1 MRKRKKRL
9 SRPFHAAL
17 CLAAMVL
24 ILALNRLFCGPPR
37 ILTERTALS
46 LAQRRALRE
55 PEEIAARA
63 DFRNWQVISVWNSGT
78 KTLKKKEETGQ
89 DCAVW
94 DEGAVQTYFFSWT
107 RPGRR
112 SYRYNADGETGLRLF
127 RDPPLREY
135 EWCRFWRDSR
145 DFGWGCPGKTLSG
158 YVLEDGRWV
167 VREYVPLAVINGDP
181 AVSSGV
187 LTVSGSCAWDGE
199 TGNYAWT
206 AAAVREDPHVFLF
219 QLTPGEDLSSDMAS
233 WVLSDI
239 SMGEELF
246 SAAAGKG
253 VSDVTAFAE
262 VVWYDRD
269 GNELYRQGFDLLRTE
284 KETEGSEEHGA

>member
-9 SRPFHAAL
+9 SKPFHAAL

-24 ILALNRLFCGPPR
+24 ILALVRLFCGPPR
-37 ILTERTALS
+37 ILTERTALC

-55 PEEIAARA
+55 PQEIAARA
-63 DFRNWQVISVWNSGT
+63 DFRNWQVVAVWNSGT
-78 KTLKKKEETGQ
+78 RTTKKREETGQ
-89 DCAVW
+89 DFAVW
-94 DEGAVQTYFFSWT
+94 DEGTVQTYFANWT

-112 SYRYNADGETGLRLF
+112 GYKYNADGERGLILF

-135 EWCRFWRDSR
+135 EWCQFWRDSR
-145 DFGWGCPGKTLSG
+145 DFGWGCPGRKLSG
-158 YVLEDGRWV
+158 FVLENGEWV

-181 AVSSGV
+181 AAASGV
-187 LTVSGSCAWDGE
+187 LTVSGSCSRDGE
-199 TGNYAWT
+199 TGEYAWT
-206 AAAVREDPHVFLF
+206 AAASREDPRVFLF
-219 QLTPGEDLSSDMAS
+219 PLTPGEDLPSDLAS

-239 SMGEELF
+239 SMGEELL
-246 SAAAGKG
+246 SAAAVMEG
-253 VSDVTAFAE
+253 VTAFAE

-284 KETEGSEEHGA
+284 KETEGSENDGA